1 MNNCDNNSFGDDCG
15 GNSFGNYC
23 ANNTFRNYF
32 QCNALGNDIQ
42 YIEIPTEKVYHTQ
55 ILNGTNGTEA
65 NKLTLEFTPETTYS
79 QFAGFTSDGVLKI
92 WVEAD
97 APHDT
102 VDGGSY

>member
-1 MNNCDNNSFGDDCG
+1 M
-15 GNSFGNYC
+15 
-23 ANNTFRNYF
+23 
-32 QCNALGNDIQ
+32 
-42 YIEIPTEKVYHTQ
+42 PTEKIYNTQ
-55 ILNGTNGTEA
+55 ILNGTKGTQN
-65 NKLTLEFTPETTYS
+65 NKLTIAFTPETTYS